1 MGSLRVWF
9 IPLEGFDKEILYHIF
24 SSSSFCVCVCVWSE
38 GLHGLIMHAAIVGD
52 IKGFALCKRSLEL
65 IHLLFVDDS
74 LFFCRVTPE
83 EYNKIMELL
92 TIYEN
97 ASGQKVNWSKIAIFF
112 SKSIPKDTKDII
124 KGILVL
130 QEINQYEKYLGP
142 SQVGRDKKVSFNYI
156 KERVWTKLQGWE
168 GKLLSQTGRE
178 VLIKAVIQAILTFAM
193 GCFMLPLGLC
203 HEIKALIKTFW

>member
-1 MGSLRVWF
+1 
-9 IPLEGFDKEILYHIF
+9 
-24 SSSSFCVCVCVWSE
+24 
-38 GLHGLIMHAAIVGD
+38 MHAAIVGV

-65 IHLLFVDDS
+65 IHLLFADRS
-74 LFFCRVTPE
+74 LLFCRVMPE
-83 EYNKIMELL
+83 EYNKIMDLL

-97 ASGQKVNWSKIAIFF
+97 ASGQKVNRSKIAIFF

-156 KERVWTKLQGWE
+156 KERVWTNLQGWE

-193 GCFMLPLGLC
+193 GYFMLPLGLC